1 MKLFES
7 ARPLKLPGAIHDAL
21 AGITL
26 AAMNIPQALGYT
38 KIAGM
43 PVVTGL
49 YSLLLPAIAY
59 AALGS
64 SRFLVVSADSA
75 TAAIFSSGA
84 SGLAPVTS
92 EQYVALAGVVAM
104 LESPVPMLQVLGMPL
119 GLLFGSSD

>member
-1 MKLFES
+1 M
-7 ARPLKLPGAIHDAL
+7 HDAL

-49 YSLLLPAIAY
+49 YSLLLPAIAF

-75 TAAIFSSGA
+75 TAAIDTGQASPIPAAATASSKPGPRTTPKTR
-84 SGLAPVTS
+84 SR
-92 EQYVALAGVVAM
+92 
-104 LESPVPMLQVLGMPL
+104 
-119 GLLFGSSD
+119 SSRNR